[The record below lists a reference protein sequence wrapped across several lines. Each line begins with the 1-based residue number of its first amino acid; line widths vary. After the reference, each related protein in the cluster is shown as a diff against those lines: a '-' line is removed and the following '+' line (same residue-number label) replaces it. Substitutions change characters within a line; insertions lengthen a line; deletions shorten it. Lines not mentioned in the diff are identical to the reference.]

1 MLTHPA
7 CSPVNPR
14 GWLMCPEA
22 VLGALELRNKNI
34 LDAVKEILILVE
46 KVDMDSFCY
55 HLTFHTE
62 GIGSV
67 ETMTPNGDAAIA
79 LRLY

>member
-46 KVDMDSFCY
+46 KVDMDSF
-55 HLTFHTE
+55 
-62 GIGSV
+62 
-67 ETMTPNGDAAIA
+67 
-79 LRLY
+79 